1 MPLLVRRPRWRGAI
15 CRKAGVAQ
23 SLHAFAGQWTLGI
36 VGTGQMEAVMR
47 SNRRTLA
54 QGAALGATVGA
65 ILGLW
70 VNPARADAVADFY
83 RGKTVT
89 VVVGFS
95 TGNGA
100 DSYARL
106 LSRYMSKHIPGNPT
120 LIVQNMPGAG
130 SLVAANYLYA
140 VARKDGTVFGIFNRN
155 VPFEPI
161 RGNEQA
167 KFDSRKFTWIGST
180 NAEPSL
186 CLAWHT
192 SPIKSWTDTQT
203 REFTVAATGLNANS
217 GLVPVVLNRVLGTK
231 IKAIMGYPG
240 GNEMSFA
247 MERGE
252 VEGRCGWSRS
262 SLMAQK
268 AQWVEEKK
276 VTFLLQA
283 GLQKSPALPDVPLAM
298 DFVKT
303 ERDKQLLKLAVAW
316 DEMAWPFTAPPG
328 IPDDRKK
335 ALRDAFAAVLKDP
348 ELLAQAERERLD
360 VGLVSGEA
368 IESLLADIHATP
380 QDIVEEMKTIINQ
393 PKG

>member
-1 MPLLVRRPRWRGAI
+1 
-15 CRKAGVAQ
+15 
-23 SLHAFAGQWTLGI
+23 
-36 VGTGQMEAVMR
+36 MR
-47 SNRRTLA
+47 SNRRALA
-54 QGAALGATVGA
+54 HGAALGATVGA

-70 VNPARADAVADFY
+70 GSVQPARADAVADFY

-186 CLAWHT
+186 CLAWHAL
-192 SPIKSWTDTQT
+192 PIKSWTDTQT

-217 GLVPVVLNRVLGTK
+217 GLVRGGAQPGARHQDQGDHGLSGRQRDVVRHG
-231 IKAIMGYPG
+231 A
-240 GNEMSFA
+240 
-247 MERGE
+247 R
-252 VEGRCGWSRS
+252 
-262 SLMAQK
+262 
-268 AQWVEEKK
+268 
-276 VTFLLQA
+276 
-283 GLQKSPALPDVPLAM
+283 
-298 DFVKT
+298 
-303 ERDKQLLKLAVAW
+303 
-316 DEMAWPFTAPPG
+316 
-328 IPDDRKK
+328 
-335 ALRDAFAAVLKDP
+335 
-348 ELLAQAERERLD
+348 
-360 VGLVSGEA
+360 
-368 IESLLADIHATP
+368 
-380 QDIVEEMKTIINQ
+380 
-393 PKG
+393 